1 MSVADWCSWA
11 EWGDQMRF
19 AKLPALIAACLV
31 GVVVSVGEAKHAC
44 AQGVDS
50 SAPRRVEAGIG
61 LRFMPVGWFDL
72 ADASGRKDFRAT
84 PAVGI
89 APFGDYR
96 IGRYFSVGFSPEIT
110 LNVIPNRSDYY
121 VGKMLVADARLEAH
135 YPNKGRFEPYAMATG
150 GYSVIWRAGG
160 AGSAKGPTVG
170 GMVGGRVKI
179 GDRNA
184 IFAEVGYQKGFQ
196 TVDGGAYGPSY
207 VITGAGWQVA
217 L

>member
-1 MSVADWCSWA
+1 
-11 EWGDQMRF
+11 MRF
-19 AKLPALIAACLV
+19 AKLPALTAACLV
-31 GVVVSVGEAKHAC
+31 GVVSVGEAKHAC

-72 ADASGRKDFRAT
+72 ADTSGRKGFSAY
-84 PAVGI
+84 PALGI
-89 APFGDYR
+89 APFGDYG

-110 LNVIPNRSDYY
+110 LNVIPNISDYH
-121 VGKMLVADARLEAH
+121 VGRMLVADARLQAR
-135 YPNKGRFEPYAMATG
+135 YPNQGRFEPYAIVTG

-160 AGSAKGPTVG
+160 VGSAKGPTVG
-170 GMVGGRVKI
+170 GMVGCRVKI
-179 GDRNA
+179 GGRQA

-207 VITGAGWQVA
+207 VITSAGWQVA